1 MDPDPPLSQSN
12 RASTVSGVDL
22 LDGPDAHRVG
32 RGLVGVGGS
41 DLVASLERAD
51 RHAVEGHH
59 RFLGEGGHERVVVT
73 GTHRVVEQLLVLAH
87 GLGQIHAAMLMV
99 RVVFVYDGMAA
110 PARNQPPVH
119 RDRDD
124 EGHGQRKRQA
134 APEEKARQPGLH
146 RARDSQHDRVVH
158 YLHHGDGDGVGGERH
173 LDGLPERHAR
183 AQHRPDGQRVAEEE
197 RQDDRERVIRF
208 EDLVE
213 KVRISN
219 PDADIELLRRAYV
232 FSAFEH
238 KGQVRHSGE
247 PYLVHPLEV
256 ADQLADM
263 KLDVVAIAAGLL
275 HDIVEDTQTPIE
287 RIKELFGV
295 DVAHVVEGVT
305 KLGSI
310 QFSSSEQRQAE
321 NFRKMLLAMVDDI
334 RVILVKLADRLH
346 NMRTLH
352 HLPEERRIKIAQE
365 TRDIYAP
372 IANRL
377 GMSKVKNELEELAF
391 KYLEPKSYESLRHRV
406 ESRRRATEGMI
417 EELKKNITAKLV
429 DAQIPVIQ
437 IDGRIKRLFSIH
449 QKLKR
454 QKIDLEQVYD
464 LVALRIITG
473 SVRDCYATL
482 GIIHQTWAPVP
493 GRIKDFIAM
502 PRPNGYQSLH
512 TSVVSER
519 GFPFEVQ
526 IRSADM
532 HRIAE
537 EGIAAH
543 WKYKEGRVGADR
555 DEQYFIWL
563 RQLLEWQ
570 QEVRDPAGVPAEPED
585 RALPGR
591 GLHLHPEG
599 GGQGAAARRDAG
611 RLRLRHSHRRRPPV
625 RRRPRQRQD
634 GAAPHQAAQR
644 RHRRDRHRA
653 GPQAEPRLAQLRRH
667 LAGPQQDQALHPRR
681 GENPQPRAG
690 KEAVRQGSAP
700 LRPQREV
707 AHRRGALRRAVD
719 RAAACRRRTSSS
731 PRSRT
736 ARLSA
741 KAVLGKLV
749 PQEQL
754 KEPQQESALSSVV
767 RRVLGTGDEKI
778 KVRGIDDLMVFR
790 ARCCNPIRGEKIVGY
805 ITRGK
810 GVSVHAAACP
820 NVVNLLYDPER
831 RIDVEW
837 DKGSDPSPYT
847 VRLSIQ
853 VEDRKGILA
862 DVSSKI
868 AGINTNIRNVEAT
881 TTDQMGRI
889 DMTVEISDVKHLQ
902 KVIKSL
908 RSVDGV
914 VDVERA
920 SR

>member
-1 MDPDPPLSQSN
+1 M
-12 RASTVSGVDL
+12 
-22 LDGPDAHRVG
+22 
-32 RGLVGVGGS
+32 
-41 DLVASLERAD
+41 
-51 RHAVEGHH
+51 
-59 RFLGEGGHERVVVT
+59 
-73 GTHRVVEQLLVLAH
+73 
-87 GLGQIHAAMLMV
+87 
-99 RVVFVYDGMAA
+99 
-110 PARNQPPVH
+110 
-119 RDRDD
+119 
-124 EGHGQRKRQA
+124 
-134 APEEKARQPGLH
+134 
-146 RARDSQHDRVVH
+146 
-158 YLHHGDGDGVGGERH
+158 
-173 LDGLPERHAR
+173 
-183 AQHRPDGQRVAEEE
+183 
-197 RQDDRERVIRF
+197 IRF
-208 EDLVE
+208 EDLAE
-213 KVRISN
+213 KVRSSS

-287 RIKELFGV
+287 RIRELFGT
-295 DVAHVVEGVT
+295 DVAHVVQGVT

-310 QFSSSEQRQAE
+310 QFSSSEERQAE

-352 HLPEERRIKIAQE
+352 HLPEERRVKIAQE

-377 GMSKVKNELEELAF
+377 GMSKIKNELEELAF
-391 KYLEPKSYESLRHRV
+391 KHLEPKAYESLRQRV
-406 ESRRRATEGMI
+406 EARRRATEGMI
-417 EELKKNITAKLV
+417 EELRRTVTAKLLE
-429 DAQIPVIQ
+429 AQVPVMH

-473 SVRDCYATL
+473 SVRDCYAAL

-526 IRSADM
+526 IRSAEM

-555 DEQYFIWL
+555 DEQYFLWL

-570 QEVRDPAGVPAEPED
+570 QEVRDPQEFLQNLKIELYPEEVYIFTPKGEVK
-585 RALPGR
+585 ALPRDSTPVDFAYAIHTDVGHQCVGARVNGKMVPLRTRLRNGDIVEVITTAGR
-591 GLHLHPEG
+591 KPSRDWLNFVTTSRARNKIRHFIHAEEKIHSVELGRKLFDKE
-599 GGQGAAARRDAG
+599 ARRYGLSVKALTEG
-611 RLRLRHSHRRRPPV
+611 ERF
-625 RRRPRQRQD
+625 
-634 GAAPHQAAQR
+634 AALLTEHALQKPDDLFTAIAY
-644 RHRRDRHRA
+644 
-653 GPQAEPRLAQLRRH
+653 GKLA
-667 LAGPQQDQALHPRR
+667 P
-681 GENPQPRAG
+681 
-690 KEAVRQGSAP
+690 
-700 LRPQREV
+700 
-707 AHRRGALRRAVD
+707 
-719 RAAACRRRTSSS
+719 
-731 PRSRT
+731 
-736 ARLSA
+736 

-749 PQEQL
+749 PQEEL
-754 KEPQQESALSSVV
+754 KEQQFSTLSTVV
-767 RRVLGTGDEKI
+767 RKVLGTGEEKI
-778 KVRGIDDLMVFR
+778 KVRGMDDLMVFR
-790 ARCCNPIRGEKIVGY
+790 ARCCNPIRGETIIGY

-810 GVSVHAAACP
+810 GVSVHSATCS

-837 DKGSDPSPYT
+837 DKGADSLPYT
-847 VRLSIQ
+847 VRLSIR

-868 AGINTNIRNVEAT
+868 ADINTNIRNVEAT

-908 RSVDGV
+908 RSIEGV

-920 SR
+920 AR